1 MEKATQTQALKRLK
15 IIKGHLEKV
24 IEMVEKG
31 NYCTDVLQQS
41 SAVQSALKK
50 VDELLLEGHLKTCL
64 TSAIK
69 SKGGT
74 KEISEVMEAFKRR

>member
-1 MEKATQTQALKRLK
+1 MEKVTQNQALRRLK

-24 IEMVEKG
+24 MKMVEKED
-31 NYCTDVLQQS
+31 YCPDILQQS
-41 SAVQSALKK
+41 SAVQAALKK
-50 VDELLLEGHLKTCL
+50 VDELLLESHLKTCL

>member
-1 MEKATQTQALKRLK
+1 MEKVTQDQAIKRLK
-15 IIKGHLEKV
+15 IIKGHLDKV
-24 IEMVEKG
+24 MEMVDKG
-31 NYCTDVLQQS
+31 NYCPDIIQQS

-50 VDELLLEGHLKTCL
+50 VDEILLEGHLKTCL

>member
-1 MEKATQTQALKRLK
+1 MEKVVQDQALKRLK

-24 IEMVEKG
+24 AKMVEDG
-31 NYCTDVLQQS
+31 DYCIDVLQQS
-41 SAVQSALKK
+41 SAVQSALRK
-50 VDELLLEGHLKTCL
+50 VDEILLGGHLRNCL

-74 KEISEVMEAFKRR
+74 KEITEVMEAFKRR

>member
-1 MEKATQTQALKRLK
+1 MEGMTQQQAIKRLK

-24 IEMVEKG
+24 MEMVEKG
-31 NYCTDVLQQS
+31 DYCPDILQQS
-41 SAVQSALKK
+41 SAVQAALEK
-50 VDELLLEGHLKTCL
+50 VDELLLENHLKTCL

-74 KEISEVMEAFKRR
+74 KEITEVMEAFKRR